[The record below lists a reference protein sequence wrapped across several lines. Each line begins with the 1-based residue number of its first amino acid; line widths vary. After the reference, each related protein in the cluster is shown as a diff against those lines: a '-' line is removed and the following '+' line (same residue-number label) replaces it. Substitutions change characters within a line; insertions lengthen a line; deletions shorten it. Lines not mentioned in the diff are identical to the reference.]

1 MNIYCDCC
9 ENGLYSGKNRSR
21 GASWRIT
28 EVVLAKD
35 DGINHSGGTGS
46 RPIGF
51 VGENV
56 VEVRGREELRRLL
69 SLGKCKCLFLK

>member
-1 MNIYCDCC
+1 MARKI
-9 ENGLYSGKNRSR
+9 K

-51 VGENV
+51 DGENV
-56 VEVRGREELRRLL
+56 AEARERKELRRLL
-69 SLGKCKCLFLK
+69 SLGKCECLFLK